1 MKPADFFIGSREFFG
16 SLIPGLL
23 WLLAMALLLVNAS
36 IHNLLEFAADANWI
50 EALSFIGLSLLI
62 GTLLQHISF
71 NFSRKTLTLVSRA
84 SISIQQIGFIKEN
97 GRFSQPASVLF
108 SPARKS

>member
-1 MKPADFFIGSREFFG
+1 MSGSKRLILISRETFPIQQIN
-16 SLIPGLL
+16 S
-23 WLLAMALLLVNAS
+23 
-36 IHNLLEFAADANWI
+36 
-50 EALSFIGLSLLI
+50 
-62 GTLLQHISF
+62 
-71 NFSRKTLTLVSRA
+71 KTLTLVSRV